1 MGFFKENF
9 MKIGLIGYG
18 KTGKMV
24 EKYAQIRGHE
34 IVGIA
39 TSKDSLDTLQ
49 EADVC
54 IDFSHP
60 EATLKNIKHLA
71 NLGKNVVIGTT
82 GWYDALEAVDD
93 LVKKSNIGLLYG
105 PNFSIGVQLFNK
117 ILFDAAKLLKNHSQ
131 YDIAAVE
138 EHHNQKVDAP
148 SGTALKLSKTI
159 LDASGKKIAFST
171 IRCGSIPGTHT
182 IIFDSPADTLTLSHQ
197 ARNREGF
204 AEGAVIAAEWLL
216 GKKGIYRFEDIFV

>member
-1 MGFFKENF
+1 

-24 EKYAQIRGHE
+24 EKYAVKRGHE
-34 IVGIA
+34 IVSIV
-39 TSKDSLDTLQ
+39 TSKGDLDSLK

-60 EATLKNIKHLA
+60 DATLNNIQHLA
-71 NLGKNVVIGTT
+71 KLGKSVVVGTT
-82 GWYDALEAVDD
+82 GWYDDIESVKEI
-93 LVKKSNIGLLYG
+93 VKKSNIGLLYG

-117 ILFDAAKLLKNHSQ
+117 ILFEAAKLMQNHHQ

-159 LDASGKKIAFST
+159 FDASGKKVQFSSV
-171 IRCGSIPGTHT
+171 RCGSIPGTHT
-182 IIFDSPADTLTLSHQ
+182 ILFDSPVDTVTLTHQ
-197 ARNREGF
+197 ARNRDGF
-204 AEGAVIAAEWLL
+204 AEGAVIAAEWLQ
-216 GKKGIYRFEDIFV
+216 GKKGVYRFEEII

>member
-1 MGFFKENF
+1 M

-24 EKYAQIRGHE
+24 EKYALSRGHD
-34 IVGIA
+34 IVAIV
-39 TSKDSLDTLQ
+39 TSKDPLEALLG
-49 EADVC
+49 ADVC

-60 EATLKNIKHLA
+60 DSTLDHIKQLA
-71 NLGKNVVIGTT
+71 KLGKSVVVGTT
-82 GWYDALEAVDD
+82 GWYDALDTVSE
-93 LVKKSNIGLLYG
+93 LVKKSQIGMLYG

-117 ILFDAAKLLKNHSQ
+117 ILFEAAKLMQHHAQ
-131 YDIAAVE
+131 YDLAAVE

-159 LDASGKKIAFST
+159 FDASGKDITFTSV
-171 IRCGSIPGTHT
+171 RCGSIPGTHT
-182 IIFDSPADTLTLSHQ
+182 VIFDSPADTVTLSHQ

-204 AEGAVIAAEWLL
+204 AEGAVIAAEWLH
-216 GKKGIYRFEDIFV
+216 GKKGLYRFEDIFQ